1 MPTMYPAPWLIGM
14 QPHSFPAS
22 RLTPPATADKHRYA
36 VPMRARGLL
45 AIVIAIAC
53 SLALTLNSGL
63 AAAGRKQQAH
73 SVCELVSAP
82 VRRPRLLSTAP
93 PTALASILEV
103 LQRPRSSA
111 AELPPG
117 GAPQLGYSV
126 LWVNYIHLLASGPD
140 GTRYFLIPGIIDVQ
154 LPAACL
160 HSLSPSERD
169 EYETQLHTG
178 SVTLEAAKGEEKAG
192 AIPYTAQA
200 IEDGRAL
207 LAIPGPSDSTAIVSD
222 VVPDGVASVTITA
235 ANGATATAPVTNNLF
250 LAELPTNDLKP
261 LTIKWY
267 ASDGS
272 LTKTTRIEHVPSV
285 LPTTGGPTLITVPPP
300 PTVLHAGGRQLAEFE
315 QGRLVV
321 AQSGCLACHRLGQS
335 GNHGPGPNLTHIGSN
350 LSKHGIEHAIV
361 DPTAPMPSF
370 KNLPAAKFKAVV
382 TFLHDLR

>member
-1 MPTMYPAPWLIGM
+1 MHA
-14 QPHSFPAS
+14 
-22 RLTPPATADKHRYA
+22 
-36 VPMRARGLL
+36 RALVV
-45 AIVIAIAC
+45 IVIAVAC
-53 SLALTLNSGL
+53 SLAVALDSGL

-73 SVCELVSAP
+73 SLCELVSAP

-93 PTALASILEV
+93 PAALTSILEV
-103 LQRPRSSA
+103 LQHPRSSA

-140 GTRYFLIPGIIDVQ
+140 GTRYFLIPGIRDVQ
-154 LPAACL
+154 LSTACL
-160 HSLSPSERD
+160 HSLSVSERD
-169 EYETQLHTG
+169 EYEIQLHTG
-178 SVTLEAAKGEEKAG
+178 SVTLDVVKGEEKAG

-200 IEDGRAL
+200 IQDGRAL
-207 LAIPGPSDSTAIVSD
+207 LAIPGQSDSTAVVSD

-235 ANGATATAPVTNNLF
+235 TNGATATAPVTNNLF
-250 LAELPTNDLKP
+250 LAELPANELEP

-285 LPTTGGPTLITVPPP
+285 LPTTSGPTLVTVSPPP
-300 PTVLHAGGRQLAEFE
+300 AVLHAGGRQLAEFE

-335 GNHGPGPNLTHIGSN
+335 GNHGPGPNLTHIGSK
-350 LSKHGIEHAIV
+350 LSRRGIEHAII

-382 TFLHDLR
+382 TFLHELR